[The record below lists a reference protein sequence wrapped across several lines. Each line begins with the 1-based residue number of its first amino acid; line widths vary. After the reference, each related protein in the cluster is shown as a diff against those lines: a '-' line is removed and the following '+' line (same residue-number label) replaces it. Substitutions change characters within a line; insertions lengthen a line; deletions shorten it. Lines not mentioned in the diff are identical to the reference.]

1 MILHQTKNG
10 SEYVTRNRVELAL
23 IARGVDSALAE
34 KLRKE
39 KWTLAK
45 LQSQAPEK
53 LLDLGIGEVAVP
65 VILGS
70 GRPPIPPEHLVR
82 TLYDNRWLCCVCRD
96 ASRPII
102 VHHIKPWAE
111 SRDHSQTNLA
121 VLCSIHH
128 GEAHSTHALELTLT
142 PDRLKAAK
150 ATWEQEVSRLDPLAI
165 FQATQLISCQWW
177 YFNHLRVFEIA
188 EQVGVNVFDLEGFQ
202 DALLNGACDAQG
214 HIRFR
219 KGPLYAGY
227 ALSHALKRYMS
238 NMLEATMGHA
248 CVRNISDDLDRG
260 TLDRLI
266 IEGDLVFVQ
275 GSYSFTNLDP
285 DGSGQVLVRGRR
297 HANKVEVTF
306 VFDRNE
312 GTSGSARYE
321 WLCGVRAL
329 GCLLRVNSLRKDV
342 KGVLHIEAT
351 VLAIRSANQEL
362 KLRSYEAG
370 LQKSGLLGEECE
382 DEEFDVGDYDDDE
395 SNEPGESSVTFRRRL
410 LSKGQAIWRKLVVRF

>member
-150 ATWEQEVSRLDPLAI
+150 TTWEQEVSRLDPLAI

>member
-1 MILHQTKNG
+1 M
-10 SEYVTRNRVELAL
+10 TRNRVELAL

-53 LLDLGIGEVAVP
+53 LLELGIGEVAVP

-70 GRPPIPPEHLVR
+70 GRPPIPPEHFIR
-82 TLYDNRWLCCVCRD
+82 TLYDNRWVCCVCRD

-111 SRDHSQTNLA
+111 SRDHSQANLA

-165 FQATQLISCQWW
+165 LQATQLISCQWW

-188 EQVGVNVFDLEGFQ
+188 EDLGVKVSELEGFQ
-202 DALLNGACDAQG
+202 DALLTGACDAQG
-214 HIRFR
+214 HLRPR
-219 KGPLYAGY
+219 KGPLYVGY

-238 NMLEATMGHA
+238 SMLEAAMGHA
-248 CVRNISDDLDRG
+248 SVRNISDDLDRG

-275 GSYSFTNLDP
+275 GSYSFTNLAP
-285 DGSGQVLVRGRR
+285 DGSGADLVRGRR
-297 HANKVEVTF
+297 RVNKVEVTF

-321 WLCGVRAL
+321 WLLRTRAL
-329 GCLLRVNSLRKDV
+329 GCLLRVNGLRKDG
-342 KGVLHIEAT
+342 KGGVRIEAT

-362 KLRSYEAG
+362 KLRSYEAR
-370 LQKSGLLGEECE
+370 LQKSGLLGDEYEDE
-382 DEEFDVGDYDDDE
+382 DEEFDVGDYDDDV
-395 SNEPGESSVTFRRRL
+395 SNEWGERSGTFRRRL
-410 LSKGQAIWRKLVVRF
+410 FLKGQGIWRKLIARF